1 MANIGQTIII
11 RTDIFTLPDDVGLLA
26 AQVAHI
32 HFETFRQRLLDE
44 REKSKKDMNCL
55 DANAISLT
63 LTPVE
68 NAWTETPYIFVKQ
81 VPNAEGLNHFAKLAR
96 DSDVPVTEWNDTVYV
111 RLSPTMKQAFPDTLV
126 GISLGPCDA
135 DKIRT
140 VVGDLPL
147 L

>member
-32 HFETFRQRLLDE
+32 HAAIYYQNMNDLLEMKLSNGFDKDE
-44 REKSKKDMNCL
+44 F
-55 DANAISLT
+55 I
-63 LTPVE
+63 
-68 NAWTETPYIFVKQ
+68 AWFHTPYIFVKQ

-96 DSDVPVTEWNDTVYV
+96 DADVPVIEWNDTVYV
-111 RLSPTMKQAFPDTLV
+111 RLSPTMKQAFSDILV

-135 DKIRT
+135 DRIRT